1 MRISL
6 KPFLSGTV
14 LGALLL
20 LSFGGGSLRIN
31 RSLLVKRPTTD
42 LHVVLVP
49 VPVDSLVPADHWIRH
64 YDAYVSRIPWRN
76 EDSNY
81 LPLHFIPRGKPPH
94 IELSRNDSLEFEG
107 ALSQRTAKPFC
118 PTQADMDSALP
129 FVLYL
134 DYISSDLTGTG
145 VDHARIRL
153 PY

>member
-6 KPFLSGTV
+6 KPFLFGAV

-20 LSFGGGSLRIN
+20 LSFGAGSLRIN

-49 VPVDSLVPADHWIRH
+49 VPVDSLVPVEHWIRH
-64 YDAYVSRIPWRN
+64 YDVYVSRIPWRN

-94 IELSRNDSLEFEG
+94 IEISREDYLEFEG
-107 ALSQRTAKPFC
+107 VLGEGTKPFC
-118 PTQADMDSALP
+118 PIQADMDSGHP

-134 DYISSDLTGTG
+134 DYISNDLTGTG
-145 VDHARIRL
+145 IDHARIRL
-153 PY
+153 PH